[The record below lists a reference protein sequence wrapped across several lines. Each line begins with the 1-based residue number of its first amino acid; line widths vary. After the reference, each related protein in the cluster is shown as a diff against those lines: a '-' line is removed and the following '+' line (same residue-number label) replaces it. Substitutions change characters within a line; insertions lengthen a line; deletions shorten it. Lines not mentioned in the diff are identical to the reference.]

1 VDIALWIAQIVLALA
16 LLAFGFVH
24 ATLRRPGN
32 DARTAWMGAL
42 PKPMLMTIGVLEL
55 LAALGLVL
63 PGLTKI
69 APWLT
74 PLAAWLVALLM
85 VFAIVFHARREG
97 EGQNIALNVVLLA
110 VALFIAIG
118 RTFVAPL

>member
-1 VDIALWIAQIVLALA
+1 VDIVLWIAQIVLTLGM
-16 LLAFGFVH
+16 LAFGLVH
-24 ATLRRPGN
+24 ATQRHSDN
-32 DARTAWMGAL
+32 DARTAWMDEV
-42 PKPMLMTIGVLEL
+42 PKPMLRMIGILEL
-55 LAALGLVL
+55 LAAVGLVL
-63 PGLTKI
+63 PGLTKV

-85 VFAIVFHARREG
+85 VFAIVFHARRGG